1 MKSRSERE
9 GVNEFVMTAGT
20 KALVIKG
27 VTMGEGGVKIIQNCV
42 TSFMDDPLAR
52 HSKLLACPS
61 LI

>member
-27 VTMGEGGVKIIQNCV
+27 VTMGGWGSEIVQNCV
-42 TSFMDDPLAR
+42 TSLMDE
-52 HSKLLACPS
+52 S
-61 LI
+61 